1 MGVSTVINDV
11 SFLTYYGI
19 SRHLLQALWLIAN
32 LLPSLPRLPG
42 YHLYMLMNKLSQLAL
57 TSEVA
62 TAPTLKAAI
71 HSSDVCPES
80 AAPCSKAAPH
90 WHRWA
95 TGTLRI
101 VLIPSCKA
109 LLLAPFPRSWLA
121 AVMLCLLQWPS
132 SVMAW
137 LHVVLG
143 HCCPSLNP
151 GHALTSTAVS
161 HSYPLPQVA
170 WPMLLT

>member
-109 LLLAPFPRSWLA
+109 LLLAPSLEVDLLLSCCAFYSGHLLLWPGSMLYWVTA
-121 AVMLCLLQWPS
+121 ALHWIQVTHWLLQLCHTPT
-132 SVMAW
+132 
-137 LHVVLG
+137 LF
-143 HCCPSLNP
+143 PK
-151 GHALTSTAVS
+151 
-161 HSYPLPQVA
+161 
-170 WPMLLT
+170 